1 MDADN
6 VINDYTHSIVL
17 MGGSGRREGL
27 KRCGP
32 SGTMMGRMRI
42 SMRMWMR
49 RSMWVTRV
57 RGRRCPLI
65 EVRIILIHHLG
76 AAHHTPRTRHPRAGL
91 PTCVTERCTRV
102 TRALYL
108 LHSRYYL
115 FYYFFFFYYLF
126 RYLLLIK

>member
-57 RGRRCPLI
+57 RG
-65 EVRIILIHHLG
+65 
-76 AAHHTPRTRHPRAGL
+76 AAVPSDRGKDNIDTSPRSSSSHPPDPAPQSRPADLRNRTLHPRNPRPL
-91 PTCVTERCTRV
+91 PPP
-102 TRALYL
+102 LSL
-108 LHSRYYL
+108 LFIL
-115 FYYFFFFYYLF
+115 LFFFFSIIYSGIYY
-126 RYLLLIK
+126 